1 VKGVPE
7 FWLSAM
13 KTNER
18 LAIQVNYYY
27 FTVYALSSIFCVGFL
42 VLYVPLH
49 FFLQIFSWLFAFDV

>member
-18 LAIQVNYYY
+18 LAIQVSYYY
-27 FTVYALSSIFCVGFL
+27 FTVYALSGMFFVGFL
-42 VLYVPLH
+42 VLYLC
-49 FFLQIFSWLFAFDV
+49 LCIFPTNI